1 MAEKSSILSIGSIKT
16 MGIKAATAA
25 LEGLDKVLE
34 SISQGVKEAFTVR
47 GYRDY
52 LQTVSRFGKK
62 LAGQLLTL
70 QMAFGRL
77 KIAIA
82 QAFAPLLEVVVP
94 YINQAIFAIIRFAG
108 VVRQFLTGLIT
119 AVRCHDSLSE
129 SAENATDA
137 EKELAKAATSA
148 GKAAKRRLMGLD
160 QLERLNAPTGGG
172 SSDYNFGDFDNS
184 VSAEI
189 MRDVNRFLK
198 FLEPLLS
205 IDLTPLKTALQGLKE
220 SWQGLMAVVGNT
232 VLWLWNELLVP
243 FMTWMTETFAPAWV
257 NNWAARLELAKAV
270 IEPLIL
276 GIQSLWQA
284 LQPVAAFIGETV
296 VMALQS
302 FQNAFE
308 SLWQVFDEKGPQI
321 TGIFQHIGQIIAAVW
336 SIAQPI
342 LSALR
347 EHVSDTFGNIHRTV
361 STMVGGVMDILNG
374 LTGFLAGTFTG
385 DWQQAWEGIK
395 TFMKGFV
402 NIIIGLLNTM
412 IQRIVTSLNSVIKA
426 ANKLSFKVPDWVPGI
441 GGENFGFNLKTVT
454 APQIPY
460 LAQGAVLPANKPF
473 LAMVGDQRHGTN
485 VEAPLATIQ
494 EAVSSVM
501 GDQTAAILAGF
512 EASVGV
518 QREILEAVLGIR
530 IGDDVIGSAAARYSR
545 KQAVLRGGV
554 L

>member
-1 MAEKSSILSIGSIKT
+1 MAENTTLLSVDTAGVV
-16 MGIKAATAA
+16 GITAA
-25 LEGLDKVLE
+25 VTALTGLGKVLK
-34 SISQGVKEAFTVR
+34 SISEGMKEAFTIR

-119 AVRCHDSLSE
+119 AVWGQDSLSE

-137 EKELAKAATSA
+137 EKDLAKAATSA
-148 GKAAKRRLMGLD
+148 GKAAKRSLMGLD
-160 QLERLNAPTGGG
+160 QLERLNAPTGSSGG
-172 SSDYNFGDFDNS
+172 YSFPQYDNS
-184 VSAEI
+184 VSPEI

-220 SWQGLMAVVGNT
+220 SWQGLMGAVGNT
-232 VLWLWNELLVP
+232 MLWLWNELLVP
-243 FMTWMTETFAPAWV
+243 FMTWMTETFAPALTDTL
-257 NNWAARLELAKAV
+257 AAGLGFVTAAIQPV
-270 IEPLIL
+270 IL

-308 SLWQVFDEKGPQI
+308 SLWQVFNEKGSQI
-321 TGIFQHIGQIIAAVW
+321 TGIFQHIGQVITGVW
-336 SIAQPI
+336 SVVQPI
-342 LSALR
+342 LAALR
-347 EHVSDTFGNIHRTV
+347 EHVSDTFGDVHRTV
-361 STMVGGVMDILNG
+361 STMVGAVMDILNG
-374 LTGFLAGTFTG
+374 LTGFLAGAFTG
-385 DWQQAWEGIK
+385 DWQQAWDGIK

-402 NIIIGLLNTM
+402 NSIIGLLNAM
-412 IQRIVTSLNSVIKA
+412 VQRIVTSLNSVIKA

-485 VEAPLATIQ
+485 IEAPLATIQ